1 MEIRGNRMV
10 KRVLTA
16 VILTNLFLSPM
27 PAQQNK
33 SQIIEWK
40 KIREAFEA
48 YSKSPTADNADKILI
63 VLPKEFDN
71 KTANLDLWGDTL
83 NHIWEGVPYTAL
95 KNQILKGDKLAIRIS
110 FRTLIISDGAFAES
124 MVDLIGKSI
133 RPNPEGYLK
142 EATGFIKYAPRMAFV
157 VLDTVLPEFYGLPE
171 ENPKGFEEFKKEVQ
185 LRIWSLETVN
195 RPDLIELRDKCIS
208 RLIREIREC
217 EPVVCSAR

>member
-63 VLPKEFDN
+63 VMPKEFDN

-83 NHIWEGVPYTAL
+83 NHIWEGGPYTAL

-142 EATGFIKYAPRMAFV
+142 EATGFIKYAPRMAFA